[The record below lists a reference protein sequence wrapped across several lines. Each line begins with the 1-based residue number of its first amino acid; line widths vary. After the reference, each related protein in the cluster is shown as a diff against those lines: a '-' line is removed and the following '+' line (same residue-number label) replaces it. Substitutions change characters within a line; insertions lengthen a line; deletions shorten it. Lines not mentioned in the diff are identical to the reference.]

1 MGKAGGLRGGEE
13 VPSPEKVKERK
24 VKGGAAG
31 VLAYI
36 LKTRNNYRYCEQ
48 VQSCEDCLDRVWQTD
63 LFF

>member
-1 MGKAGGLRGGEE
+1 MGKAGGLRGGGEE

-36 LKTRNNYRYCEQ
+36 LKTRKNYCER
-48 VQSCEDCLDRVWQTD
+48 VQSCEDC
-63 LFF
+63 

>member
-36 LKTRNNYRYCEQ
+36 LKTRKNYCEQ
-48 VQSCEDCLDRVWQTD
+48 VQSCEDC
-63 LFF
+63 